1 MLPAERHVDLAK
13 ERKSARVNSFP
24 RRIVPCIGH
33 ESKEKDTLSDVTAY
47 EREESLTYDSRVRK
61 ENDVPPDSHSIMF
74 IAKSHIDNIVT
85 NACYSHFTLRLSTKT
100 NYTNY

>member
-33 ESKEKDTLSDVTAY
+33 ESKEKDADTLPDVTAY
-47 EREESLTYDSRVRK
+47 EREESLAYDSRVRK
-61 ENDVPPDSHSIMF
+61 ENDVPP
-74 IAKSHIDNIVT
+74 
-85 NACYSHFTLRLSTKT
+85 LSR
-100 NYTNY
+100 